1 MNLHEFQ
8 AKQLFRAAGIPVPK
22 GEVVDTPS
30 GAVEAARRL
39 GGQQWMVKAQIH
51 AGARMEAGGI
61 RRFNDLEELQ
71 RFAQEMLGERLIT
84 TENSPSGQPV
94 NQLLIELS
102 CGVKNCYH
110 LSVMLDPHSGQVVFQ
125 GGLSE
130 CRDSSELGDQSP
142 GELFQV
148 EVDPVVGLQHFQS
161 RQLAVEL
168 RLNRTI
174 WLPFFEITQALYR
187 LFVAKDLL
195 LIEIGSLVEND
206 RGQMMVLDVRVQVDD
221 NALVRQPELAQWADR
236 RQDENQVLGD
246 GLGFIAMEGD
256 IGCIVNGSGLALATL
271 DIIQLNGG
279 SVANIV
285 EVDNGADAD
294 ALANACRLVWDNGR
308 CSHILVNIVG
318 GIVRCDKVAAGII
331 DGIQK
336 YNIECPIVVRME
348 GTRAEEAKALFMQ
361 SNEKVEIVKTLDDA
375 VISLIGTPAS

>member
-30 GAVEAARRL
+30 GAVDAARRL
-39 GGQQWMVKAQIH
+39 GGQQWMVKAQVH
-51 AGARMEAGGI
+51 AGARTEAGGI
-61 RRFNDLEELQ
+61 RDFNDLEKLHC
-71 RFAQEMLGERLIT
+71 FAQEMLGERLIT
-84 TENSPSGQPV
+84 AENSPAGQPV
-94 NQLLIELS
+94 NQLLIERP

-110 LSVMLDPHSGQVVFQ
+110 LSVMLDPRSGQVVFQ

-130 CRDSSELGDQSP
+130 CRDSAELSDQSP
-142 GELFQV
+142 GNFFQV
-148 EVDPVVGLQHFQS
+148 EVDPVVGLQPFQS

-168 RLNRTI
+168 RLDRTI
-174 WLPFFEITQALYR
+174 WPPFFEITQALYR
-187 LFVAKDLL
+187 LFIAKDLL

-206 RGQMMVLDVRVQVDD
+206 HGQMMVLDVRVQVDN
-221 NALVRQPELAQWADR
+221 NALVRQPELAQWADY
-236 RQDENQVLGD
+236 RQDENQVLGN

-285 EVDNGADAD
+285 EIDNGASTD
-294 ALANACRLVWDNGR
+294 ALANACQLVWDNGR
-308 CSHILVNIVG
+308 CSCILINIVG

-336 YNIECPIVVRME
+336 YNITCPIVVRME
-348 GTRAEEAKALFMQ
+348 GTRAEEAKALFIQ
-361 SNEKVEIVKTLDDA
+361 SDEKIEIVKTLDDA
-375 VISLIGTPAS
+375 IILLIDTPES